1 MRYLNGTSVVALLRV
16 DGDWHIKV
24 RLASFCPFLP
34 AWSDVPRRLTFFAR
48 RTTSQTGVNFS
59 PILITIDD

>member
-1 MRYLNGTSVVALLRV
+1 MRYLNGTSVVALLKV
-16 DGDWHIKV
+16 GGEWHIKV

-34 AWSDVPRRLTFFAR
+34 AFLAR